1 MKIESIET
9 IIRREYVDN
18 QRSMKDIAIQLNS
31 SIGYVRR
38 RLKRMNLDIR
48 RTHGSNLKLTKED
61 FINKSISIHGNR
73 YDYSLFEYKGN
84 SEKGIIICKKHG
96 QFNQRPNNHYKNQ
109 GCPKCKM
116 SHGETNIEN
125 YLLGRNIEYQNQY
138 RFEDCRNKNP
148 LPFDFAV
155 WINGN
160 LGLIEYNGPQH
171 YKQGIWKNKY
181 NILERYQLHDKIK
194 KDYCAENN
202 IPFLVISFKDLKH
215 IELIVEYFISSL

>member
-18 QRSMKDIAIQLNS
+18 KKSIVQIAKQLRTGRQYVK
-31 SIGYVRR
+31 GY
-38 RLKRMNLDIR
+38 LTRMNISIR
-48 RTHGSNLKLTKED
+48 PGISNSGLLTRED
-61 FINKSISIHGNR
+61 FINKSIGIHGNR
-73 YDYSLFEYKGN
+73 YDYSLFEYKGDAQ
-84 SEKGIIICKKHG
+84 KGIIICKKHG

-155 WINGN
+155 WTNGN
-160 LGLIEYNGPQH
+160 LGLIEYNGEQH
-171 YKQGIWKNKY
+171 YKQSIWKNKY
-181 NILERYQLHDKIK
+181 NILERTQLHDKIK